1 MNSLREGYW
10 KIKDQGK
17 IGFRVDNKNLAL
29 GLTLNTCKS
38 CKKYEIRYKTGLFL
52 EDQCL
57 IGFRVKDQK
66 NKALGLEP

>member
-17 IGFRVDNKNLAL
+17 IGFRVDNKNLVL

-38 CKKYEIRYKTGLFL
+38 CEKYEIRYKTGLFS
-52 EDQCL
+52 ED
-57 IGFRVKDQK
+57 
-66 NKALGLEP
+66 